1 MIDLFYLLRLTR
13 ACRLPAERRPPQPQ
27 LAQVLRACGE
37 REGGGVDGGRD
48 GVPETQVAEDHRV
61 RIQPP
66 LPTSCA
72 PLYVYF
78 SPFFLN

>member
-1 MIDLFYLLRLTR
+1 M
-13 ACRLPAERRPPQPQ
+13 CRLPAERRSPQPQ

-61 RIQPP
+61 RIG
-66 LPTSCA
+66 LCT
-72 PLYVYF
+72 LLLF
-78 SPFFLN
+78 TFISPFFFFFF